1 MAKSASEFALVGPDI
16 TCQLD
21 PNSAATMHGTTAV

>member
-1 MAKSASEFALVGPDI
+1 MANSASELALVGPDI

-21 PNSAATMHGTTAV
+21 PSSAATMHGTIAV